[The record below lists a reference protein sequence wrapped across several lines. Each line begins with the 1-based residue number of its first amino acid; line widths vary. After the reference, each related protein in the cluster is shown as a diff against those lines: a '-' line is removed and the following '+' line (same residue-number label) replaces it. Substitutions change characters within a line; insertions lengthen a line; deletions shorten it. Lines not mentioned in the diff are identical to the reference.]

1 MAGIYERDNINYPS
15 ILAAM
20 AQSRARSAEREG
32 DTIRKNG
39 EIWGN
44 ALDKLGGMGARTM
57 DYLQAMRE
65 SPEARLKKLEEEKRI
80 AEIEKAYNEQVDQRR
95 AVNKY
100 LMTPR
105 SGTDMFR
112 RPEVPVV
119 EVGGYDLSTDAAN
132 GMKGYTPTTF
142 QFDDEEEIDPPEGNK
157 ELADYAKFMG
167 IYQPAVTY
175 GMEDAY
181 RRRR

>member
-119 EVGGYDLSTDAAN
+119 GGYDLSTDAAN
-132 GMKGYTPTTF
+132 GIDGY
-142 QFDDEEEIDPPEGNK
+142 Q
-157 ELADYAKFMG
+157 LAPDMSDYAKFMG
-167 IYQPAVTY
+167 IYNAPSY
-175 GMEDAY
+175 G
-181 RRRR
+181 RRR